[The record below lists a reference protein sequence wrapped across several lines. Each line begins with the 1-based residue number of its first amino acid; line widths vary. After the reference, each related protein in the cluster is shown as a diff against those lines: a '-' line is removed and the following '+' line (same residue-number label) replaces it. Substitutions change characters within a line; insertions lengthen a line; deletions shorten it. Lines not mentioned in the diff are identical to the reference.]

1 MEKKTSDAIAYRRS
15 VRLYKNENIDYKKV
29 KQCLQNA
36 SIAPTSSNLQLWE
49 FHHITSKDKMA
60 KISMACFNQSAAKSA
75 QQMVAFVSRKDLW
88 RSRAKANLKFLNK
101 QFDKPNLSSQL
112 LRRKKQIN
120 NYYKKIIPSI
130 YTDLFGIFGLF
141 KFVVVLIIGLF
152 KPIYRQTRLSDMRI
166 VAHKSTALAAQNFM
180 ISMSA
185 INYDTCPMEGFDS
198 LRVKKILNLPSEA
211 EITMIISCGIREE
224 KGVYGQQFRV
234 PFEQVYFEV

>member
-1 MEKKTSDAIAYRRS
+1 
-15 VRLYKNENIDYKKV
+15 
-29 KQCLQNA
+29 
-36 SIAPTSSNLQLWE
+36 
-49 FHHITSKDKMA
+49 
-60 KISMACFNQSAAKSA
+60 MACFNQSAAKSA

-130 YTDLFGIFGLF
+130 YTDLFGIFGLI

-198 LRVKKILNLPSEA
+198 LRVKKILNLPSDA

>member
-1 MEKKTSDAIAYRRS
+1 MEKITSDAISYRRS
-15 VRLYKNENIDYKKV
+15 VRLYKNEYIDYKKV
-29 KQCLQNA
+29 KQCLRNA

-60 KISMACFNQSAAKSA
+60 KISTACFNQSAAKSA
-75 QQMVAFVSRKDLW
+75 QQMVVFVSRKDLW
-88 RSRAKANLKFLNK
+88 KSRAKANLKFLNI

-112 LRRKKQIN
+112 LRRKKQVN

-130 YTDLFGIFGLF
+130 YTDMFGILGLI
-141 KFVVVLIIGLF
+141 KFVVFHIIGLF
-152 KPIYRQTRLSDMRI
+152 RPIYRQSRLSDMRI

-180 ISMSA
+180 ISMAA

-198 LRVKKILNLPSEA
+198 LRVKKILNLPSDA

-224 KGVYGQQFRV
+224 KGVYGPQFRV